1 MRDDLLISDLEQL
14 SIPFSELSSLVDA
27 GITSYSALFA
37 LLADEAGDEALRI
50 VAARALFAL
59 WQTVDKRRAAP
70 PLLVALQSPRE
81 GLRQHAA
88 AALGMLQSRRAVV
101 PLIAIATDK
110 HQPEQVRVAAA
121 FALGSI
127 RDIRAAPA
135 LKQLIEDKTD
145 SLLLRGVAL
154 EQIPD
159 QRSESDLHYYI
170 ALLSA
175 EEADIRFWAAFRI
188 AGMGIDITPARE
200 KLDAVVAFDHT
211 VPTYFGWHV
220 DREAILPLERIDY
233 RLQNQDLSPED
244 NAYWAETWLISPAP
258 EYTTFV
264 ANHRRRREDDHE
276 PPPPPP
282 PDLALDPGWLKAQID
297 QHYSNAAFQLRRLQ
311 AYLLDWRVIIN
322 GAPLMGALH
331 RDRYAVVLTG
341 TREAMQ
347 AFASWY
353 RTIIQHTLYVY
364 EWASEGVM
372 LSE

>member
-200 KLDAVVAFDHT
+200 KLDVVVAFDHT